1 MKRILDIG
9 HNELRL
15 FFKSRTSYIW
25 LFLLPTA
32 MVYFLGA
39 VARGPGDPYNHR
51 APVAIDNLDT
61 NFLSRAFLGAL
72 TNQGIKTVGLTNAPR
87 GIRIPRDFSER
98 LLNGQAAEVARFGK
112 TDDADADAMLLN
124 LRLTRALIQINSD
137 LFEAAAG
144 TGGLTNLTEK
154 RLHQITVEPDATKLH
169 AYFAGR
175 KPTPTGYNFSLP
187 GNLVMYLF
195 MNVLIFGGSST
206 ATGRRNGTFRR
217 LATTPARRLEIVL
230 GKIYGNTLLGAAQI
244 AFFLLL
250 GRFLF
255 HVNFGSNLPGVLVIL
270 IALAWSAAALGVLAG
285 SCITSDDR
293 VIPVCVMV
301 ALVVGGVGG
310 CWWPL
315 ETAPPLFKHLAL
327 AVPSGWALAGLHQMI
342 SFGAGIHAAIVP
354 AAVLLGF
361 GLLANLFA
369 IRFFRV

>member
-1 MKRILDIG
+1 VKRILDIG

-15 FFKSRTSYIW
+15 FFKSRTAYIW

-39 VARGPGDPYNHR
+39 VARGPDDPYNHR

-87 GIRIPRDFSER
+87 GIRIPHDFSQR
-98 LLNGQAAEVARFGK
+98 LLAGHPAQVALFGK
-112 TDDADADAMLLN
+112 TDGADADAMLLN

-137 LFEAAAG
+137 LFQAAAG
-144 TGGLTNLTEK
+144 TGGLTGLTENK
-154 RLHQITVEPDATKLH
+154 LRRITAEPDATKLH

-217 LATTPARRLEIVL
+217 LATTPATRLEIVL

-255 HVNFGSNLPGVLVIL
+255 HVNFGSNLPGVLLIL
-270 IALAWSAAALGVLAG
+270 IALAWAAAALGVLAG
-285 SCITSDDR
+285 SCITSEDR

-301 ALVVGGVGG
+301 ALVAGGVGG

-327 AVPSGWALAGLHQMI
+327 SVPSGWALAGLHQMI
-342 SFGAGIHAAIVP
+342 SFGSGLHAAIVP

>member
-9 HNELRL
+9 NNELRL
-15 FFKSRTSYIW
+15 FFKIKTAYVW
-25 LFLLPTA
+25 LFALPAA

-39 VARGPGDPYNHR
+39 VARGPDDPYNHR

-72 TNQGIKTVGLTNAPR
+72 TNHGIEPVGLTNAPR
-87 GIRIPRDFSER
+87 GIRIPRDFSQR
-98 LLNGQAAEVARFGK
+98 LLAGQPAEVALFEKGDSE
-112 TDDADADAMLLN
+112 DDANATLLN

-137 LFEAAAG
+137 LFQAAAG
-144 TGGLTNLTEK
+144 TGLTNLTEEK
-154 RLHQITVEPDATKLH
+154 LDQITTEPDTTKLH

-175 KPTPTGYNFSLP
+175 KPTPTGFNFSLP

-195 MNVLIFGGSST
+195 LNVLIFGGAST

-217 LATTPARRLEIVL
+217 LATTPATRLEIVF
-230 GKIYGNTLLGAAQI
+230 GKIYGNTLLGVAQI
-244 AFFLLL
+244 VFFLLL
-250 GRFLF
+250 GKFVF
-255 HVNFGSNLPGVLVIL
+255 HVNLGANLPGVLLIL
-270 IALAWSAAALGVLAG
+270 IALAWAAAALGVLAG
-285 SCITSDDR
+285 SCIASDDR

-301 ALVVGGVGG
+301 GLVAGGLGG

-327 AVPSGWALAGLHQMI
+327 CVPSGWALAGLHQMI
-342 SFGAGIHAAIVP
+342 SFGSGIQAAILP

-361 GLLANLFA
+361 GLMANLFA

>member
-9 HNELRL
+9 HNDLRH
-15 FFKSRTSYIW
+15 FFKTRTAFVW

-32 MVYFLGA
+32 MVYFLGQFG
-39 VARGPGDPYNHR
+39 RGQDDPSNHR
-51 APVAIDNLDT
+51 AAVAIDNQDT

-72 TNQGIKTVGLTNAPR
+72 TNQGIRPVGLTNAPR
-87 GIRIPRDFSER
+87 GIRIPPDFSQR
-98 LLNGQAAEVARFGK
+98 LLAGQPTQVSLFGK
-112 TDDADADAMLLN
+112 TDGDDADAMLLN
-124 LRLTRALIQINSD
+124 LRLSRALIQINSD
-137 LFEAAAG
+137 LFQAADG
-144 TGGLTNLTEK
+144 TGLANLTK
-154 RLHQITVEPDATKLH
+154 DRLRKITEEPDTTKLKAH
-169 AYFAGR
+169 FAGR
-175 KPTPTGYNFSLP
+175 KPIPTGYNFSLP

-195 MNVLIFGGSST
+195 LNILIFGGVST
-206 ATGRRNGTFRR
+206 ATGRRNGTLRR
-217 LATTPARRLEIVL
+217 LATTPATRLDIVL

-244 AFFLLL
+244 AFFMVV
-250 GRFLF
+250 GKFFF
-255 HVNFGSNLPGVLVIL
+255 HVNLGSNLPGVLLIL

-285 SCITSDDR
+285 SCISSDDR

-301 ALVVGGVGG
+301 ALVSGGLGG

-342 SFGAGIHAAIVP
+342 SFGAGIHAAILP

-361 GLLANLFA
+361 GLVANLFA